1 MTAPSR
7 KKSKV
12 LEICASCILLFHADP
27 CDIFPMVITD
37 ALLYFSV
44 EWLWGNCFTS
54 HWNAISFMQLS
65 FFFLNLL
72 YKVTVNMKAMYLGKL
87 TARSVHRICG
97 MLNKCWL
104 PPLFPLLQFQLLLL
118 LLFVFR
124 STLLAPFFSL
134 FLNFTFL
141 IWFFQF
147 YL

>member
-12 LEICASCILLFHADP
+12 LEIFASCILLFHADA
-27 CDIFPMVITD
+27 CNIHPMVITD
-37 ALLYFSV
+37 TLLYFSV

-54 HWNAISFMQLS
+54 HWNAISFGV
-65 FFFLNLL
+65 FFLNLL

-87 TARSVHRICG
+87 TVWSACRICG
-97 MLNKCWL
+97 MLNKRWL
-104 PPLFPLLQFQLLLL
+104 PPLFPLLQFQLLLFL
-118 LLFVFR
+118 PFVFR
-124 STLLAPFFSL
+124 STLLATLFSL